1 MLRALCWSGYY
12 GFMGFWAK
20 NGIEWMGDSNHT
32 SVRQQ
37 DTHRRC
43 QDCESASHQRKNHS
57 LLKIPNELSSRRC
70 YHISDVLLLTEKREK
85 KRRRTRN
92 TVCTV
97 NWTQDSLRPSVDFSV
112 WNSKNFSS
120 ICDSLLSRTT
130 FPFVCSSLYFS
141 RIWYTLKHIK
151 FIMKHVFCQDLKIG
165 RTGPIK
171 VMPKR

>member
-1 MLRALCWSGYY
+1 
-12 GFMGFWAK
+12 MGFWAK

-43 QDCESASHQRKNHS
+43 QDCESASHQKKHS
-57 LLKIPNELSSRRC
+57 LLKIPDELSSKRC
-70 YHISDVLLLTEKREK
+70 YHISDVFLLTEKREK
-85 KRRRTRN
+85 NRRRTRN

-141 RIWYTLKHIK
+141 RIFFLSFLIFVVGICLLWTWNSVR
-151 FIMKHVFCQDLKIG
+151 FGTWGFR
-165 RTGPIK
+165 RTQAHTGCL
-171 VMPKR
+171 

>member
-1 MLRALCWSGYY
+1 MQCKTAWSG
-12 GFMGFWAK
+12 WVTL
-20 NGIEWMGDSNHT
+20 ITPVWDSRKLTDAVRIARVLVTKEKTTAFSRSHSQVLDGAIT
-32 SVRQQ
+32 SQMF
-37 DTHRRC
+37 
-43 QDCESASHQRKNHS
+43 
-57 LLKIPNELSSRRC
+57 
-70 YHISDVLLLTEKREK
+70 LLLTEKREK

-120 ICDSLLSRTT
+120 SCDSLLSRTT

-151 FIMKHVFCQDLKIG
+151 FIMKHVLCLDLKIG
-165 RTGPIK
+165 STGPIK

>member
-1 MLRALCWSGYY
+1 MA
-12 GFMGFWAK
+12 FWAFEQK
-20 NGIEWMGDSNHT
+20 TGLSGWVTPITPVWDSRILT
-32 SVRQQ
+32 DAVRIARVQV
-37 DTHRRC
+37 T
-43 QDCESASHQRKNHS
+43 KKKHS
-57 LLKIPNELSSRRC
+57 LLKIPDELSSRRC
-70 YHISDVLLLTEKREK
+70 YHISDVFLLTEKREK
-85 KRRRTRN
+85 NRRRTRN

-151 FIMKHVFCQDLKIG
+151 FFMKHVLCLNLKIG
-165 RTGPIK
+165 STGPIK
-171 VMPKR
+171 VIPKR